1 MQSNPFFCTIGGNM
15 EQKNFQDLNL
25 NNSMLFSAALGDE
38 ETCRLILECILDCD
52 ISSLVVHTEHN
63 ILFSSDFKYIRL
75 DVFGKDRLDI
85 SYDLEMQNE
94 NEGNLSLRS
103 RYYQAE
109 LDLSSLKPGEN
120 YEQLKPLYVIFICSF
135 DPFGKQL
142 YRYTFEMQCNERD
155 FPLNDGVKRIFLN
168 TKGKNKDEVSPLL
181 VEFLGYLED
190 STDSYISKANCDKL
204 KKIHERI
211 LQLKKNRDLKERYM
225 RFEEYLKQNAK
236 KAFKQGLEEGREQG
250 REQGMQEGIQQGYS
264 EIFTLMKV
272 MKENGEEKLIPK
284 LSEDAEFLKSKLQQY
299 LI

>member
-1 MQSNPFFCTIGGNM
+1 M

-52 ISSLVVHTEHN
+52 ISSLVV
-63 ILFSSDFKYIRL
+63 L
-75 DVFGKDRLDI
+75 
-85 SYDLEMQNE
+85 
-94 NEGNLSLRS
+94 
-103 RYYQAE
+103 
-109 LDLSSLKPGEN
+109 
-120 YEQLKPLYVIFICSF
+120 IFICSF

-250 REQGMQEGIQQGYS
+250 MQEGMQEGIQEGIQQGYS